1 MESSDKHRKNQ
12 QEFWMALINKYEKRN
27 LMLEQQ
33 ILSLQTQLEQP
44 DRTSREPLLAK
55 KESTCSCNPCTAQKA
70 DNEGDKISS
79 FSLSS
84 TDLKC
89 ISQIKDLV
97 DHEKQARQKL
107 ARLQQQTLIT
117 KAEVFKECRCSEI
130 SAINNTLL
138 AENNR
143 LTNELKDLK
152 LEMKRCIEK
161 IKGPITREIEKERSK
176 NKCLENEIERICNS
190 TEDMKQSFAS
200 ETKDLKS
207 KLSKIHQ
214 ELSLISAVNGK
225 LEEELVTQNCK
236 CRELEEALT
245 KQKEAEA
252 DIYRTLKSAHLD
264 LKQKQSTPPC
274 TPCALHKSIPMSPNG
289 DTKKRFSL
297 TPDEYKRFPC
307 YQQPTKPNDNIKQLS
322 KSTISEKPAFESC
335 KCQTEKEIKDSAKV
349 QAKPE
354 LSETSASAVAGK
366 VDIKSSTDKNTVE
379 QTIATDENNMK
390 DTAAE
395 TTLQTT
401 EGGDEIDSTTEGV
414 ENEIETES

>member
-1 MESSDKHRKNQ
+1 MESSDKHSKNQ

-33 ILSLQTQLEQP
+33 ILSLQKQIEHP
-44 DRTSREPLLAK
+44 DRSSREPLLAK
-55 KESTCSCNPCTAQKA
+55 KDSTCSCSPCTAQKP

-89 ISQIKDLV
+89 ISQLRDLV
-97 DHEKQARQKL
+97 DHEKLAKQKL
-107 ARLQQQTLIT
+107 SRLQQQTFIS
-117 KAEVFKECRCSEI
+117 KAEVFKGCRCSEI

-143 LTNELKDLK
+143 LTNELKDLR

-176 NKCLENEIERICNS
+176 NKCLENEIERICKS
-190 TEDMKQSFAS
+190 TEDMKQNFAS

-214 ELSLISAVNGK
+214 ELSLISAVNSK

-245 KQKEAEA
+245 KQMEAEA
-252 DIYRTLKSAHLD
+252 GIYKTLKAAHMD
-264 LKQKQSTPPC
+264 SKQKQSTPPC
-274 TPCALHKSIPMSPNG
+274 TPCAPHQSIPMSPHG

-307 YQQPTKPNDNIKQLS
+307 YQQPTKPNDIKQVS

-335 KCQTEKEIKDSAKV
+335 KCQTQKEITDSTKV

-379 QTIATDENNMK
+379 QTIATDENKME

-395 TTLQTT
+395 TTLKTTEDEDEIDATT
-401 EGGDEIDSTTEGV
+401 EGL
-414 ENEIETES
+414 ENVVETES